1 MSILA
6 SLFRKDIN
14 RHIEGVVKA
23 DDIALKS
30 LENEVEEYVLT
41 SSIENKLDELLEAYF
56 EKRSGGNGYWIS
68 GFFGSGKSHLLKM
81 VSLLLENKKLG
92 DKTVAEIFIDKC
104 PKDNAFLRGK
114 LQKLN
119 GQAQSI
125 LFDISKVANINNKK
139 DTVLEIFMNQFN
151 EACGYC
157 GTSREVAQ
165 FERELDE
172 EGLLEAFKK
181 EFETLSGMSWR
192 DGRIRQR
199 CRPDIDK
206 VYNKI
211 HGTTNSYQ
219 DVLEK
224 TKDANVT
231 SIEIFA
237 KLVKAYLDKRGS
249 DFRINFLAD
258 EVGQYIGSNVQY
270 MLELQAI
277 TEKLGVECNGRAC
290 VLVTSQAQVADFLED
305 MGTNLS
311 RDDFSKIQ
319 GRFITRLHLDSQD
332 VEEVIQRR
340 LLEKQEIAKQEL
352 RTLYQAQVN
361 NFKTL
366 FDFTDGQIIKNFKD
380 EDHFINCYPFI
391 PYQFTLFQNAMLEL
405 SRHGAFQGQY
415 TSVGARSILGVFQ
428 QVAIEVSKNGE
439 VGEIATFD
447 MMYAGISSS
456 LAKFQSSIASA
467 ERNLDY
473 NPLAIKIL
481 KALFLVKY
489 IKTFKATLHNIT
501 VLMHSNFNENQVQF
515 SQDIEEALNLL
526 EKETYIQRTN
536 DVYEFLT
543 DKEQE
548 IEQDIKKTEISTTDV
563 PDELQKLIFDGIL
576 KLSKIRHPSGTD
588 YPFTRKLD
596 DEVFNR
602 ESELAINII
611 TPLNNDK
618 IDYSTI
624 KMKSIEKTRELF
636 ILLQKDKKLF
646 DDLDLYK
653 RTNKYLQQN
662 TSSGLS
668 EEVRRIIQE
677 KKIQNSERY
686 NRLQE
691 RIASVISKS
700 SYYVNGS
707 EVEKTGTDAAGCIIK
722 AFCELVNK
730 NYSGLRMLGGINYT
744 DKEIDSII
752 ESGDTFLQPNLSE
765 AEQEVFNSIFRNDTY
780 KSTVKIIL
788 DKFKKIPYGWSD
800 AAILCQIAHLYA
812 RRKIEIKENSNIL
825 EDNEVARLLRN
836 TAKQDNLMLSAT
848 TSFTPNQ
855 IRQLKDFYQSF
866 CNEPISDNDAKTI
879 AGKVNNK
886 LKATLEQV
894 TGLLYRKDN
903 YPFIGKLEVVKDLLR
918 KHIDKQYT
926 WYFNEFTKDS
936 DDLLDMA
943 DGLIAPISNFMNGIG
958 KKYFDDAK
966 GFVASEQENIKHINA
981 DVTKISQ
988 TLADNNCYK
997 GNTIQLLREQVTLLQ
1012 SEISQKLTEEKQKA
1026 ASSIAKLKAELT
1038 GAADWNNLSDEAKN
1052 RLTNRFDTIL
1062 QNIQNQ
1068 KIIPMVEYILNKFED
1083 EEFIE
1088 INNQKEAYLHPTPVI
1103 EPNSSS
1109 SFEPTIVPQREV
1121 VISLSKLSISHK
1133 KSILASEQDVD
1144 EYLESIKKAML
1155 GEIKS
1160 GKKIK
1165 I

>member
-23 DDIALKS
+23 DDVALKS

-41 SSIENKLDELLEAYF
+41 SSIENKLDELLDAYF
-56 EKRSGGNGYWIS
+56 EKRSGGNGFWIS

-81 VSLLLENKKLG
+81 VALLLENKKLG
-92 DKTVAEIFIDKC
+92 DRTVADIFIDKC

-114 LQKLN
+114 LKKLN
-119 GQAQSI
+119 CQAQSI
-125 LFDISKVANINNKK
+125 LFDISKVANINNTK

-172 EGLLEAFKK
+172 EGLLDAFKK

-192 DGRIRQR
+192 EGRIRQR

-206 VYNKI
+206 AYNKV

-219 DVLEK
+219 NVLEK
-224 TKDANVT
+224 TKDANAT

-237 KLVKAYLDKRGS
+237 KLVKTYLDKHGS

-277 TEKLGVECNGRAC
+277 TEKLGIECNGRAC

-311 RDDFSKIQ
+311 KDDFSKIQ

-340 LLEKQEIAKQEL
+340 LLEKQETAKQEL
-352 RTLYQAQVN
+352 TALYQSQVN

-366 FDFTDGQIIKNFKD
+366 FDFTDGQIIKNFRD
-380 EDHFINCYPFI
+380 EDHFIACYPFI

-428 QVAIEVSKNGE
+428 QVAIEVSKEGK

-467 ERNLDY
+467 ERNLD
-473 NPLAIKIL
+473 NSLAIKIL

-489 IKTFKATLHNIT
+489 VKTFKATLHNIT

-515 SQDIEEALNLL
+515 SKDIEEALNLL

-548 IEQDIKKTEISTTDV
+548 IEQEIKKTEISVTDV
-563 PDELQKLIFDGIL
+563 PDELQKLIYDGIL
-576 KLSKIRHPSGTD
+576 KQTKIRHPSGTD

-596 DEVFNR
+596 DEAFSR

-618 IDYSTI
+618 IDYSSI
-624 KMKSIEKTRELF
+624 KMKSIEKTTELF
-636 ILLQKDKKLF
+636 VLLQEDKKLF

-653 RTNKYLQQN
+653 RTNKYIQQN
-662 TSSGLS
+662 TNSGSS

-677 KKIQNSERY
+677 KRIQNSERY

-691 RIASVISKS
+691 RIAIVVSKS

-722 AFCELVNK
+722 AFYELVNK

-780 KSTVKIIL
+780 KSTVKSIL

-800 AAILCQIAHLYA
+800 AAILCQIAHLYI

-879 AGKVNNK
+879 ANKVQNK
-886 LKATLEQV
+886 LKTTLEQV
-894 TGLLYRKDN
+894 NELLYRKDN
-903 YPFIGKLEVVKDLLR
+903 YPFISELEPVKGLLR
-918 KHIDKQYT
+918 KHIDKPYT

-936 DDLLDMA
+936 DNLLDMA
-943 DGLIAPISNFMNGIG
+943 DSLIAPISNFINGIS
-958 KKYFDDAK
+958 KKYFDEAK
-966 GFVASEQENIKHINA
+966 NLISSEQENIKHIDA

-997 GNTIQLLREQVTLLQ
+997 GNTIQLLREQVSSLQ
-1012 SEISQKLTEEKQKA
+1012 NEISQKLSEEKQKA
-1026 ASSIAKLKAELT
+1026 TISIAKLKDELT
-1038 GAADWNNLSDEAKN
+1038 KASDWNDLSDEAKN
-1052 RLTNRFDTIL
+1052 TLTGKFEKAL

-1068 KIIPMVEYILNKFED
+1068 KIIPMVEYILNKFEN

-1088 INNQKEAYLHPTPVI
+1088 ISNQKEAYLRPVPI
-1103 EPNSSS
+1103 VEPNSSTP
-1109 SFEPTIVPQREV
+1109 FESTTVPQQEV
-1121 VISLSKLSISHK
+1121 VISVSKLSISHS
-1133 KSILASEQDVD
+1133 KSILSSEQDVE
-1144 EYLESIKKAML
+1144 EYLENIKKVML
-1155 GEIKS
+1155 GEIKG

-1165 I
+1165 V

>member
-6 SLFRKDIN
+6 SLFRKDIE

-23 DDIALKS
+23 DDVELKN

-41 SSIENKLDELLEAYF
+41 SSIENKLDEFLEAYF
-56 EKRSGGNGYWIS
+56 EKRAGGNGFWIS

-81 VSLLLENKKLG
+81 VALLLENKKLG
-92 DKTVAEIFIDKC
+92 DRTVADIFIDKC
-104 PKDNAFLRGK
+104 SKDNAFLKGK
-114 LQKLN
+114 LKKLN
-119 GQAQSI
+119 NKAQSI

-181 EFETLSGMSWR
+181 EFEALSDMSWS

-199 CRPDIDK
+199 CRLDIDK
-206 VYNKI
+206 AYNKV
-211 HGTTNSYQ
+211 HGTTDAYR

-224 TKDANVT
+224 TKDANAT

-277 TEKLGVECNGRAC
+277 TEKLGVECYGRAC
-290 VLVTSQAQVADFLED
+290 VLVTSQAQVAEFLED

-319 GRFITRLHLDSQD
+319 GRFITKIHLDSQD

-340 LLEKQEIAKQEL
+340 LLEKQDDAKQEL
-352 RTLYQAQVN
+352 TALYQAQFN

-380 EDHFINCYPFI
+380 EDHFVACYPFI

-428 QVAIEVSKNGE
+428 QVAIEVSKKGE

-467 ERNLDY
+467 EKNLD
-473 NPLAIKIL
+473 NPLAVKIL

-489 IKTFKATLHNIT
+489 IKPFKATLHNIT

-515 SQDIEEALNLL
+515 SKDIEEALNLL
-526 EKETYIQRTN
+526 ESQTYIQRTN

-548 IEQDIKKTEISTTDV
+548 IEQEIKKTEISITDV
-563 PDELQKLIFDGIL
+563 PDELQKLIYDGIL
-576 KLSKIRHPSGTD
+576 KQNKIRHPSGTD

-596 DEVFNR
+596 NEAFNR

-624 KMKSIEKTRELF
+624 KMKSIEKTTELF
-636 ILLQKDKKLF
+636 VLLQEDKKLF

-691 RIASVISKS
+691 RIAIVISKS

-707 EVEKTGTDAAGCIIK
+707 EIEKTGTDAAGCIIK
-722 AFCELVNK
+722 AFYELVNK
-730 NYSGLRMLGGINYT
+730 NYSGLRMLAGITYT

-752 ESGDTFLQPNLSE
+752 ADGDAFLQPNLSE

-780 KSTVKIIL
+780 KSTVKSIL

-825 EDNEVARLLRN
+825 EDNEVARLIRN

-855 IRQLKDFYQSF
+855 IRQLKEFYQSF
-866 CNEPISDNDAKTI
+866 SNEPISDNDAKTI
-879 AGKVNNK
+879 AGKVQDK
-886 LKATLEQV
+886 LKAMLEQV
-894 TGLLYRKDN
+894 NGLLYKKDN
-903 YPFIGKLEVVKDLLR
+903 YPFVGALEPVKEVLR
-918 KHIDKQYT
+918 RNIDKQYT
-926 WYFNEFTKDS
+926 WYFKEFTKDS

-943 DGLIAPISNFMNGIG
+943 DTLVAPISNFMNGIS
-958 KKYFDDAK
+958 KKYYDEAK
-966 GFVASEQENIKHINA
+966 DFIASEEENIKHINA
-981 DVTKISQ
+981 DVAKIAQ
-988 TLADNNCYK
+988 TLADMNCYK
-997 GNTIQLLREQVTLLQ
+997 GNTIQLLREQVASLQ
-1012 SEISQKLTEEKQKA
+1012 NEISQKLSEEKQKA
-1026 ASSIAKLKAELT
+1026 TTKIDVLKVELT
-1038 GAADWNNLSDEAKN
+1038 GASDWNDLSEEAKN
-1052 RLTNRFDTIL
+1052 RLINRFDRAL
-1062 QNIQNQ
+1062 QNIQAQ
-1068 KIIPMVEYILNKFED
+1068 KIIPMVEYHLHNFATNEYTDI
-1083 EEFIE
+1083 I
-1088 INNQKEAYLHPTPVI
+1088 NQKEAYLRPAPVVEPNPSNPTEPTPA
-1103 EPNSSS
+1103 
-1109 SFEPTIVPQREV
+1109 PQQEV
-1121 VISLSKLSISHK
+1121 VISVSRLTVSHK
-1133 KSILASEQDVD
+1133 KSILSSEQDVE
-1144 EYLESIKKAML
+1144 EYLENIKKAMIC
-1155 GEIKS
+1155 EIKG

>member
-23 DDIALKS
+23 DDVTLKS
-30 LENEVEEYVLT
+30 IENEVEEYVLT

-56 EKRSGGNGYWIS
+56 EKRSGGNGFWIS

-81 VSLLLENKKLG
+81 VALLLENKQLG
-92 DKTVAEIFIDKC
+92 DKTVADIFIDKC
-104 PKDNAFLRGK
+104 SKDNAFLRGK
-114 LQKLN
+114 LQKLS
-119 GQAQSI
+119 GHAQSI

-157 GTSREVAQ
+157 GTSRDVAQ

-172 EGLLEAFKK
+172 EGLLDTFKK
-181 EFETLSGMSWR
+181 EFETLSGMDWSE
-192 DGRIRQR
+192 GRIRQR
-199 CRPDIDK
+199 CRLDMDK
-206 VYNKI
+206 AYNKV
-211 HGTTNSYQ
+211 HGTTDSYS

-224 TKDANVT
+224 TKDANAT

-237 KLVKAYLDKRGS
+237 KLVKAYLDKHGS

-319 GRFITRLHLDSQD
+319 GRFITKIHLDSQD

-340 LLEKQEIAKQEL
+340 LLEKQETAKQEL
-352 RTLYQAQVN
+352 KKLYQSQVN

-380 EDHFINCYPFI
+380 EDHFIDCYPFI

-428 QVAIEVSKNGE
+428 QVAIEVSKKGE

-467 ERNLDY
+467 EKNLD
-473 NPLAIKIL
+473 NSLAVKIL

-489 IKTFKATLHNIT
+489 VKTFKATLHNIT

-515 SQDIEEALNLL
+515 SKDIEEALNLL
-526 EKETYIQRTN
+526 ERQTYIQRTN
-536 DVYEFLT
+536 DIYEFLT

-548 IEQDIKKTEISTTDV
+548 IEQEIKKTEISITDV
-563 PDELQKLIFDGIL
+563 PDELQKLIYDGIL
-576 KLSKIRHPSGTD
+576 KQNKIRHPSGTD

-596 DEVFNR
+596 GEAFNR

-618 IDYSTI
+618 IDASTI
-624 KMKSIEKTRELF
+624 KMKSIEKTTELF
-636 ILLQKDKKLF
+636 VLLQEDKKLF
-646 DDLDLYK
+646 GDLDLYK

-707 EVEKTGTDAAGCIIK
+707 EVEKTGTDAAGCIVK
-722 AFCELVNK
+722 AFYELVNK

-744 DKEIDSII
+744 DKEIDGII

-780 KSTVKIIL
+780 KSTVKSIL
-788 DKFKKIPYGWSD
+788 DKFRKIPYGWSD
-800 AAILCQIAHLYA
+800 SAILCQIAHLYT

-825 EDNEVARLLRN
+825 EDNEVAKLLRN

-848 TSFTPNQ
+848 ASFTPNQ
-855 IRQLKDFYQSF
+855 IRQLKDFYQAF

-879 AGKVNNK
+879 ANKVNNK
-886 LKATLEQV
+886 LKTTLEQV
-894 TGLLYRKDN
+894 NDLLYRKDT
-903 YPFIGKLEVVKDLLR
+903 YPFIDKLEPVKDLLR
-918 KHIDKQYT
+918 KHIDKPYT
-926 WYFNEFTKDS
+926 WYFNEFTKES
-936 DDLLDMA
+936 NDLLDMA
-943 DGLIAPISNFMNGIG
+943 DGLIVPISNFMNGIG
-958 KKYFDDAK
+958 RKYFDDATQ
-966 GFVASEQENIKHINA
+966 FVNEEKTNIEYIKADISDINN
-981 DVTKISQ
+981 
-988 TLADNNCYK
+988 TLKDMDCFR
-997 GNTIQLLREQVTLLQ
+997 GNTIQQLREQISLMQ
-1012 SEISQKLTEEKQKA
+1012 SNITDVLNKIKA
-1026 ASSIAKLKAELT
+1026 DAEGSINKLKKELT
-1038 GAADWNNLSDEAKN
+1038 LADDWENLTSG
-1052 RLTNRFDTIL
+1052 IQ
-1062 QNIQNQ
+1062 QNINDRFAEITQTIKNQ
-1068 KIIPMVEYILNKFED
+1068 TIIPMVEYKLKDFENTKFV
-1083 EEFIE
+1083 E
-1088 INNQKEAYLHPTPVI
+1088 IINQKEAYLHPTPVVEI
-1103 EPNSSS
+1103 NPSESVESAS
-1109 SFEPTIVPQREV
+1109 VSQREI
-1121 VISLSKLSISHK
+1121 VISVSKLSISHK
-1133 KSILASEQDVD
+1133 KSILASEQDVE
-1144 EYLESIKKAML
+1144 EYLENIKKAML
-1155 GEIKS
+1155 SEIKS